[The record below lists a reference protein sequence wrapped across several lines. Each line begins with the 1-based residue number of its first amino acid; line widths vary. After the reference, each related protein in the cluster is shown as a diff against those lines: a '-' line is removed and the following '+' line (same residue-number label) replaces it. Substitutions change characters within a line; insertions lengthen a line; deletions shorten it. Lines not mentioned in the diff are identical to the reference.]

1 MKIGNLDKRVSLLVR
16 NNVTDAWNHS
26 VVSYTNRATLWAEVQ
41 YKRGTEEQAGQQRVG
56 VDHVHFIMRYRSDVT
71 TVNPL
76 EYDGDKYNVHS
87 VEIIGRKEG
96 LRVITTRRDNGA
108 E

>member
-1 MKIGNLDKRVSLLVR
+1 
-16 NNVTDAWNHS
+16 
-26 VVSYTNRATLWAEVQ
+26 
-41 YKRGTEEQAGQQRVG
+41 
-56 VDHVHFIMRYRSDVT
+56 MRYRSDVT
-71 TVNPL
+71 TVDLL